1 MDTLHS
7 VLIVAATVL
16 AVLVFCSGIK
26 AACRKILDIK
36 RSRNKTTLRKVNQ
49 KRKI

>member
-16 AVLVFCSGIK
+16 AVLVFCSIIK
-26 AACRKILDIK
+26 AACRKILGK
-36 RSRNKTTLRKVNQ
+36 NKAENKERE
-49 KRKI
+49 I

>member
-16 AVLVFCSGIK
+16 VVLVFCSGIK
-26 AACRKILDIK
+26 AACWKIL
-36 RSRNKTTLRKVNQ
+36 NKNKG
-49 KRKI
+49 KE